1 MHYNVLQL
9 PTYYNT
15 LQRHYNHPFITI
27 ITMYYN
33 CLPITIHY
41 KGITITHSLQCITIA
56 YLLQCITKTLQS
68 PIHYNVL
75 QLPTYYN
82 ALQRHYNHPFI
93 TMYYKPLP
101 AIGNYVH
108 YKDLGIMHR
117 GLSTTTEG
125 LLTKVRG
132 TIAALE

>member
-1 MHYNVLQL
+1 MHHNVQLQC
-9 PTYYNT
+9 
-15 LQRHYNHPFITI
+15 

-41 KGITITHSLQCITIA
+41 KGITITHSLQCTTIA
-56 YLLQCITKTLQS
+56 YLLQCITIACLLQCITKALQS

-75 QLPTYYN
+75 QLPKYYN

-117 GLSTTTEG
+117 GLSTTTKG

-132 TIAALE
+132 TTR